1 MCNYSEN
8 SNEENLYLKK
18 ALNLIISERNKEKI
32 NIDSFKKNLI
42 NSRKDMWQN
51 SSHSSDDIAKIS
63 EMNHYLSEVNTRT
76 DIFQRSNANILLYNK
91 MLSSP
96 YFGRIDFTEDG
107 FYDTEK
113 IYIGMHNLLDESTN
127 DIIIYDWR
135 SPVASM
141 FYEGELGKSQYKS
154 PMGMVGGSISLKRQ
168 YKIKNSK
175 LIYFFDSSVQIN
187 DSILQEILS
196 KNSSDKMKNI
206 VQTIQKDQ
214 NLIIRDT
221 ENELLIVQGCAGS
234 GKTSIALHRIAFLL
248 YTGMSSSS
256 LSSNNFIIIS
266 PSSIFGKY
274 ISDVLPELGEENVN
288 QITYDEISSK
298 YLMSDYKLEKRNE
311 ELESLLLSK
320 TSIKIDD
327 INFKSSTTFVEI
339 LNRFIDYYLRKLI
352 PFSDVYYDNKV
363 IYTKDEIKNMFLNNK
378 IGISPIRRLNRIKSM
393 ILNKIHPIRK
403 ERLKKIEIIVK
414 NSYGH
419 EFEIKSFSRLLSI
432 KETKVLM
439 KELSKFADI
448 NYLELYK
455 FLFSNSKL
463 LRKLSKGLKL
473 PLNIEEIIKYT
484 NINLE
489 NKFIS
494 YEDCTPLIYLNLKL
508 NGTNDFSQ
516 IAHVV
521 IDEAQDYYP
530 FQIEIFKLLF
540 PYAHYTILGDFN
552 QAMENKK
559 DKTIYEDIEKI
570 LHKDRTLK
578 LFLNKSYRSSIE
590 ISKFAQGILGK
601 EKTAIDFFERH
612 ENEPELVSIA
622 NEALAYKS
630 IISDIKKFHNDGF
643 DSIALICK
651 TNKEAQKTYNSL
663 KASLTVQLI
672 NNDTPEIEKGTLI
685 IPSYM
690 AKGLEFDVVI
700 ILNTGA
706 KNYGRE
712 FDKRLLYIAC
722 TRALHRLKVY
732 NLEPSKL

>member
-1 MCNYSEN
+1 MCTYSEN
-8 SNEENLYLKK
+8 SKEEFLYLKK
-18 ALNLIISERNKEKI
+18 SLDLITNELIKEKS
-32 NIDSFKKNLI
+32 NIDNLKTNLI
-42 NSRKDMWQN
+42 NSRKNMWQN
-51 SSHSSDDIAKIS
+51 SSHSSEDFAKVS
-63 EMNHYLSEVNTRT
+63 EMNHYLSEVNTRS
-76 DIFQRSNANILLYNK
+76 DVFEKSNAKILLYNK
-91 MLSSP
+91 MLFSP
-96 YFGRIDFTEDG
+96 YFGRIDFTEHG

-154 PMGMVGGSISLKRQ
+154 PMGIVSGNISLKRQ

-248 YTGMSSSS
+248 YTGMSSG

-266 PSSIFGKY
+266 PNSIFSKY
-274 ISDVLPELGEENVN
+274 ISGVLPELGEENVN

-311 ELESLLLSK
+311 ELENLLLSK
-320 TSIKIDD
+320 TCIKIDD
-327 INFKSSTTFVEI
+327 INFKGSTTFLEI
-339 LNRFIDYYLRKLI
+339 LNRFINYYLRKLI
-352 PFSDVYYDNKV
+352 PFTDIYYDNKV
-363 IYTKDEIKNMFLNNK
+363 IYTKEQIKNMFLDNK
-378 IGISPIRRLNRIKSM
+378 IGIAPIKRLNRIKNM

-439 KELSKFADI
+439 KNLLKFTDI

-455 FLFSNSKL
+455 FLFSDLTMLK
-463 LRKLSKGLKL
+463 KLSKGLKL
-473 PLNIEEIIKYT
+473 PSNIEEIVKYT
-484 NINLE
+484 NSNFKS
-489 NKFIS
+489 KFIS

-508 NGTNDFSQ
+508 NGINDFSE
-516 IAHVV
+516 ISHVV

-530 FQIEIFKLLF
+530 FQFEIFKILF
-540 PYAHYTILGDFN
+540 PYSRYTILGDFN
-552 QAMENKK
+552 QSMENKK
-559 DKTIYEDIEKI
+559 DKTIYADIEKI

-590 ISKFAQGILGK
+590 ISRFAQNILSSK
-601 EKTAIDFFERH
+601 ETQIDFFERH
-612 ENEPELVSIA
+612 ENKPEVVSIA
-622 NEALAYKS
+622 NEALAYNA
-630 IISDIKKFHNDGF
+630 IISDIKKFNDDGF
-643 DSIALICK
+643 DSIAIICK
-651 TNKEAQKTYNSL
+651 TNKEAQKAYDSL
-663 KASLTVQLI
+663 KTSLTVQLI
-672 NNDTPEIEKGTLI
+672 DNDTPEIEKGTLI

-700 ILNTGA
+700 ILNAETE
-706 KNYGRE
+706 NYDSE

-722 TRALHRLKVY
+722 TRALHRLKIY
-732 NLEPSKL
+732 NLGSSKL

>member
-1 MCNYSEN
+1 MCNYNEN

-18 ALNLIISERNKEKI
+18 TLDLITRELNKEKA
-32 NIDSFKKNLI
+32 NIDDFKKNLI
-42 NSRKDMWQN
+42 SSRKDMWQN
-51 SSHSSDDIAKIS
+51 SSHSSDDLAKIS
-63 EMNHYLSEVNTRT
+63 EMNHYLSEVNIKS
-76 DIFQRSNANILLYNK
+76 DIFEKSNANIVLYGR

-141 FYEGELGKSQYKS
+141 FYEGELGNSTYKS
-154 PMGMVGGSISLKRQ
+154 PMGRVSGNISLKRQ

-175 LIYFFDSSVQIN
+175 LTYFFDSSVQIN
-187 DSILQEILS
+187 DSVLQEILS

-248 YTGMSSSS
+248 YTGMSAK

-266 PSSIFGKY
+266 PNSIFSKY
-274 ISDVLPELGEENVN
+274 ISGVLPELGEENVK
-288 QITYDEISSK
+288 QINYDEISSK
-298 YLMSDYKLEKRNE
+298 YLTDGYTLEKRGE
-311 ELESLLLSK
+311 ELEHLLLSK

-327 INFKSSTTFVEI
+327 INFKGSTTFLEI

-363 IYTKDEIKNMFLNNK
+363 IYTKDEIKNMFLNDK
-378 IGISPIRRLNRIKSM
+378 IGIAPIRRLNRIKSM

-419 EFEIKSFSRLLSI
+419 EFEVKSFSRLLSI
-432 KETKVLM
+432 KETKVLL
-439 KELSKFADI
+439 KELSKFTDI

-455 FLFSNSKL
+455 FLFSNSIL
-463 LRKLSKGLKL
+463 LKKLSKGLKL
-473 PLNIEEIIKYT
+473 PSNIDEIIDYT
-484 NINLE
+484 RSNLKS
-489 NKFIS
+489 KFIS

-508 NGTNDFSQ
+508 NGINDFAEIS
-516 IAHVV
+516 HVV

-530 FQIEIFKLLF
+530 LQFQIFKLLF
-540 PYAHYTILGDFN
+540 PNARYTILGDFN
-552 QAMENKK
+552 QSMENKK
-559 DKTIYEDIEKI
+559 DKTIYDGIEEI
-570 LHKDRTLK
+570 LHKDRSLK

-590 ISKFAQGILGK
+590 ISRFAQSILGSK
-601 EKTAIDFFERH
+601 ETPIDFFERH
-612 ENEPELVSIA
+612 ENKPEVVSIT
-622 NEALAYKS
+622 NEALAYKEV
-630 IISDIKKFHNDGF
+630 ISDIEKFHNDGF
-643 DSIALICK
+643 DSIAVICK
-651 TNKEAQKTYNSL
+651 TNKEAKKAYASL
-663 KASLTVQLI
+663 KASLAVQLI
-672 NNDTPEIEKGTLI
+672 DNEASEIEKGTLI

-690 AKGLEFDVVI
+690 AKGLEFDAVI
-700 ILNTGA
+700 ILDTKA
-706 KNYGRE
+706 ENYDRE
-712 FDKRLLYIAC
+712 FDKRLLYIGC
-722 TRALHRLKVY
+722 TRALHRLKIY
-732 NLEPSKL
+732 TLRNAKL

>member
-1 MCNYSEN
+1 MCNYNEN
-8 SNEENLYLKK
+8 SKEEILYLNKS
-18 ALNLIISERNKEKI
+18 LNLITSELNKEKL
-32 NIDSFKKNLI
+32 NIDNFKTNLI

-51 SSHSSDDIAKIS
+51 SSHSSEDFAKAS
-63 EMNHYLSEVNTRT
+63 EMNHYLSEINTKS
-76 DIFQRSNANILLYNK
+76 DIFEKSNTKIALYKK

-127 DIIIYDWR
+127 DILIYDWR

-141 FYEGELGKSQYKS
+141 FYEAELGNGSYKS
-154 PMGMVGGSISLKRQ
+154 PAGIISGSISLKRQ
-168 YKIKNSK
+168 YKIKSSR

-187 DSILQEILS
+187 DSMLQEILS

-214 NLIIRDT
+214 DVIIRDT

-248 YTGMSSSS
+248 YTGMSSN

-266 PSSIFGKY
+266 PNSIFSKY
-274 ISDVLPELGEENVN
+274 ISGVLPELGEENVN
-288 QITYDEISSK
+288 QMTYDEISSK
-298 YLMSDYKLEKRNE
+298 YLTGSYKLEKRSE
-311 ELESLLLSK
+311 QLENLLLSNS
-320 TSIKIDD
+320 SIKIDNT
-327 INFKSSTTFVEI
+327 NFKSSITFLKI
-339 LNRFIDYYLRKLI
+339 LNRFVDYYLKKLI
-352 PFSDVYYDNKV
+352 PFTDVYYDNKV

-378 IGISPIRRLNRIKSM
+378 IGIAPVRRLKRIKNM

-403 ERLKKIEIIVK
+403 DRLKKIEIIVK

-419 EFEIKSFSRLLSI
+419 ELEVKSFSRLLSI

-439 KELSKFADI
+439 KNLLKFTEI
-448 NYLELYK
+448 NYLDLYK

-463 LRKLSKGLKL
+463 LRKFSKSLEL
-473 PLNIEEIIKYT
+473 PSNMQEIIEYT
-484 NINLE
+484 NSNLKR
-489 NKFIS
+489 KFIS
-494 YEDCTPLIYLNLKL
+494 YEDCTPLMYLNLKL
-508 NGTNDFSQ
+508 NGINDFSE
-516 IAHVV
+516 ISHVV

-530 FQIEIFKLLF
+530 FQFEIFKLLF
-540 PYAHYTILGDFN
+540 PNARYTILGDFN
-552 QAMENKK
+552 QSMENKK
-559 DKTIYEDIEKI
+559 DKTIYDNIEKI
-570 LHKDRTLK
+570 LNNHRTLK

-590 ISKFAQGILGK
+590 ISRFAQNILG
-601 EKTAIDFFERH
+601 EKKAQIDFFERH
-612 ENEPELVSIA
+612 ENKPEAVSIA

-630 IISDIKKFHNDGF
+630 IISDIKNFHNDGF
-643 DSIALICK
+643 NSIAVICK
-651 TNKEAQKTYNSL
+651 TNKEAQKAYGYL
-663 KASLTVQLI
+663 KASLDVKLI
-672 NNDTPEIEKGTLI
+672 YNDTLEIEKGTLI

-690 AKGLEFDVVI
+690 AKGLEFDAVI
-700 ILNTGA
+700 ILNTKI
-706 KNYGRE
+706 KNHDIE

-732 NLEPSKL
+732 NLGTSKL

>member
-8 SNEENLYLKK
+8 SKEESLYLKK
-18 ALNLIISERNKEKI
+18 TLDLITSNLNKEKT
-32 NIDSFKKNLI
+32 NIDGFKKNLI

-51 SSHSSDDIAKIS
+51 SSHSSDDLAKIS
-63 EMNHYLSEVNTRT
+63 EMNHYLSEVNTKS
-76 DIFQRSNANILLYNK
+76 DIFEKSNTKILLYNK

-113 IYIGMHNLLDESTN
+113 IYIGMHNLLDENTN

-141 FYEGELGKSQYKS
+141 FYEGELGKSEYKS
-154 PMGMVGGSISLKRQ
+154 PIGMVSGNISLKRQ

-175 LIYFFDSSVQIN
+175 LTYFFDSNVQIN

-248 YTGMSSSS
+248 YTGISSS
-256 LSSNNFIIIS
+256 LSSNNFMIIS
-266 PSSIFGKY
+266 PNSIFSKY
-274 ISDVLPELGEENVN
+274 ISGVLPELGEENVN

-298 YLMSDYKLEKRNE
+298 YLMSGYEIEKRNE

-327 INFKSSTTFVEI
+327 INFKGSTTFLEI
-339 LNRFIDYYLRKLI
+339 LNRFIDYYLRKVI
-352 PFSDVYYDNKV
+352 PFTDVYYDNKV

-378 IGISPIRRLNRIKSM
+378 INMAPIRRLNRIKNM

-419 EFEIKSFSRLLSI
+419 ELEVKSFSRLLSI
-432 KETKVLM
+432 KGTKILM
-439 KELSKFADI
+439 KSLSKFTDI
-448 NYLELYK
+448 NYLDLYK

-463 LRKLSKGLKL
+463 LKKLSKGLKL
-473 PLNIEEIIKYT
+473 PPNIDKIIEYT
-484 NINLE
+484 NSNFK

-508 NGTNDFSQ
+508 NGINDFSG
-516 IAHVV
+516 ISHVV

-530 FQIEIFKLLF
+530 FQFETFKLLF
-540 PYAHYTILGDFN
+540 PNARYTILGDFN

-559 DKTIYEDIEKI
+559 DKTIYNDIEKI
-570 LHKDRTLK
+570 LHKDRTIK

-590 ISKFAQGILGK
+590 ISKFAQNILGPK
-601 EKTAIDFFERH
+601 ETPIDFFERH
-612 ENEPELVSIA
+612 ENKPEVVSMA
-622 NEALAYKS
+622 NEALAYKA
-630 IISDIKKFHNDGF
+630 IFSDIKNFLNAGF
-643 DSIALICK
+643 SSIAVICK
-651 TNKEAQKTYNSL
+651 TNKEAQKAYGCLKTSL
-663 KASLTVQLI
+663 DVKLI
-672 NNDTPEIEKGTLI
+672 DNDTPAIEKGTLI

-690 AKGLEFDVVI
+690 AKGLEFDAVI
-700 ILNTGA
+700 ILNTEA
-706 KNYGRE
+706 KNYDRE

-732 NLEPSKL
+732 TIGNAKL

>member
-1 MCNYSEN
+1 MCDYGEN
-8 SNEENLYLKK
+8 SKEENLYLKK
-18 ALNLIISERNKEKI
+18 TLDLITSELNKEKT
-32 NIDSFKKNLI
+32 NIDNFKKNLI

-63 EMNHYLSEVNTRT
+63 EMNHYLSEVNTKS
-76 DIFQRSNANILLYNK
+76 DIFEKSNANIILYGR

-127 DIIIYDWR
+127 DILIYDWR

-141 FYEGELGKSQYKS
+141 FYEGELGKCEYKS
-154 PMGMVGGSISLKRQ
+154 PIGRVSGNISLKRQ
-168 YKIKNSK
+168 YKIKDSK
-175 LIYFFDSSVQIN
+175 LTYFFDSSVQID

-214 NLIIRDT
+214 DLIIRDT

-248 YTGMSSSS
+248 YTGMSSK

-266 PSSIFGKY
+266 PNSIFSKY
-274 ISDVLPELGEENVN
+274 ISGVLPELGEENVN
-288 QITYDEISSK
+288 QINYDEISSK
-298 YLMSDYKLEKRNE
+298 YLMSGYTLEKRGE

-327 INFKSSTTFVEI
+327 INFKGSTTFLEI
-339 LNRFIDYYLRKLI
+339 LNRFMDYYLRKLI
-352 PFSDVYYDNKV
+352 PFTDVYYDNKV
-363 IYTKDEIKNMFLNNK
+363 IYTKDEIKNMFLDNK
-378 IGISPIRRLNRIKSM
+378 IGIAPIRRLTRIKSM

-403 ERLKKIEIIVK
+403 ERLKRIEIIVK

-419 EFEIKSFSRLLSI
+419 EFEVKSFSRLLSI
-432 KETKVLM
+432 KGTKVLM
-439 KELSKFADI
+439 KELAKFTDI
-448 NYLELYK
+448 NYLQLYK
-455 FLFSNSKL
+455 FLFSNSIL
-463 LRKLSKGLKL
+463 LKKLSKGLKL
-473 PLNIEEIIKYT
+473 PSSIDEIIEYT
-484 NINLE
+484 NNNLK

-494 YEDCTPLIYLNLKL
+494 YEDCTPIIYLNLKL
-508 NGTNDFSQ
+508 NGINDFSQ

-530 FQIEIFKLLF
+530 LQFEIFKLLF
-540 PYAHYTILGDFN
+540 PNARYTILGDFN

-559 DKTIYEDIEKI
+559 DKTIYDDIEKI

-590 ISKFAQGILGK
+590 ISRFAQDILGK
-601 EKTAIDFFERH
+601 KETTIDFFERH
-612 ENEPELVSIA
+612 ENRPEVVSISD
-622 NEALAYKS
+622 EALAYREV
-630 IISDIKKFHNDGF
+630 ISDIKKFNDDGF
-643 DSIALICK
+643 DSIAVICK
-651 TNKEAQKTYNSL
+651 TNKEAQKAYDSL
-663 KASLTVQLI
+663 KASLAVQLVD
-672 NNDTPEIEKGTLI
+672 NDTPEIEKGILI

-700 ILNTGA
+700 ILNSKA
-706 KNYGRE
+706 ENYDSE

>member
-8 SNEENLYLKK
+8 SDEENVYLKK
-18 ALNLIISERNKEKI
+18 ALDLITSQLNKEKT
-32 NIDSFKKNLI
+32 NIDGFKKNLV

-51 SSHSSDDIAKIS
+51 SSHSSDDLAKIS
-63 EMNHYLSEVNTRT
+63 EMNHYLSEVNTKS
-76 DIFQRSNANILLYNK
+76 DIFQKSNANIVLYNR

-141 FYEGELGKSQYKS
+141 FYEGELGKCEYKS
-154 PMGMVGGSISLKRQ
+154 PMGMVSGNISLKRQ

-175 LIYFFDSSVQIN
+175 LAYFFDSSVQID

-214 NLIIRDT
+214 DLIIRDT

-248 YTGMSSSS
+248 YTGMSSN

-266 PSSIFGKY
+266 PNSIFSKY
-274 ISDVLPELGEENVN
+274 ISGVLPELGEENVN
-288 QITYDEISSK
+288 QINYDEISSK
-298 YLMSDYKLEKRNE
+298 YLINGYKLEKRAE

-327 INFKSSTTFVEI
+327 INFKGSTTFLEI

-352 PFSDVYYDNKV
+352 PFTDVYYDNKV
-363 IYTKDEIKNMFLNNK
+363 IYTKDEIKNMFLNDK
-378 IGISPIRRLNRIKSM
+378 IGMAPIRRLSRIKSM

-419 EFEIKSFSRLLSI
+419 EFEVKSFSRLLSI

-439 KELSKFADI
+439 KNLSKFIDI

-455 FLFSNSKL
+455 FLFSNSTL
-463 LRKLSKGLKL
+463 LKKLSKGLKL
-473 PLNIEEIIKYT
+473 PSNIDEIIEYT
-484 NINLE
+484 NNNL
-489 NKFIS
+489 KSKLIS

-508 NGTNDFSQ
+508 NGINDFSQ

-530 FQIEIFKLLF
+530 FQFEIFKLLF
-540 PYAHYTILGDFN
+540 PHARYTILGDFN

-559 DKTIYEDIEKI
+559 DKTIYHDIEKI

-590 ISKFAQGILGK
+590 ISKFAQNILGSK
-601 EKTAIDFFERH
+601 ETPIDFFERH
-612 ENEPELVSIA
+612 ENKPEVVPIA
-622 NEALAYKS
+622 NEALAYKEV
-630 IISDIKKFHNDGF
+630 ICDIKKFHDDGF
-643 DSIALICK
+643 DSIAVICK
-651 TNKEAQKTYNSL
+651 TSKEAKKAYDSL
-663 KASLTVQLI
+663 EASLAVQLI
-672 NNDTPEIEKGTLI
+672 DNDTPEIEKGTLI

-690 AKGLEFDVVI
+690 AKGLEFDAVI
-700 ILNTGA
+700 ILNTEA
-706 KNYGRE
+706 KNYDRE
-712 FDKRLLYIAC
+712 FDKRLLYISC
-722 TRALHRLKVY
+722 TRALHRLKIY
-732 NLEPSKL
+732 TLGSLKL